1 MIKAVWNRILN
12 DKILFAIF
20 VFVCVVVAFDVFV
33 LVFDVVQFIMVSSNR
48 ALYSKAFVAINV
60 IASILNLIAVAAC
73 VLYVVLR
80 KK

>member
-1 MIKAVWNRILN
+1 MIKALWNRILN

-33 LVFDVVQFIMVSSNR
+33 LVFDVVQFIMVASNR

-60 IASILNLIAVAAC
+60 IASVMNLLAVAAC